1 MVYRYQ
7 GYTTSSQ
14 IRTILDIKRNKL
26 EVIKMI
32 KIPALEMAL
41 PVPTDKEKELFDTFI
56 APTAIYRHLAI

>member
-1 MVYRYQ
+1 
-7 GYTTSSQ
+7 
-14 IRTILDIKRNKL
+14 
-26 EVIKMI
+26 MI